1 MAYLD
6 DKILE
11 KRERKKKEIYTT
23 LESGMY
29 LDGKII
35 HFKRRELF
43 GAFSVMFPDS
53 WKQMPIE
60 YARIQ
65 AADHYDNGRPWGK
78 YRIYRISRNSAA

>member
-29 LDGKII
+29 LDGKLFILKDGSCLERFPSCFRI
-35 HFKRRELF
+35 H
-43 GAFSVMFPDS
+43 G
-53 WKQMPIE
+53 
-60 YARIQ
+60 
-65 AADHYDNGRPWGK
+65 
-78 YRIYRISRNSAA
+78 SRCR